1 MQGTIT
7 LKMDREVLKRARAR
21 ARERRI
27 SVSAL
32 VEASVRAAL
41 DNEAA
46 AAFRLED
53 LPPITR
59 SLCRALK
66 GARFDKREYADYLE
80 EKYR

>member
-1 MQGTIT
+1 M
-7 LKMDREVLKRARAR
+7 
-21 ARERRI
+21 
-27 SVSAL
+27 SAL

-46 AAFRLED
+46 ASFRIED

-59 SLCRALK
+59 SLWGALK
-66 GARFDKREYADYLE
+66 GSRLDERDYRAYLE

>member
-1 MQGTIT
+1 
-7 LKMDREVLKRARAR
+7 
-21 ARERRI
+21 
-27 SVSAL
+27 VSAL
-32 VEASVRAAL
+32 VEATVRAAL

-46 AAFRLED
+46 AAFRAED

-59 SLCRALK
+59 SLCGALN

>member
-1 MQGTIT
+1 MQSRVT
-7 LKMDREVLKRARAR
+7 LKLDSTLLKRAKAR
-21 ARERRI
+21 AKKQGI

-41 DNEAA
+41 DNETPAS
-46 AAFRLED
+46 FRIED

-59 SLCRALK
+59 SLCGALK
-66 GARFDKREYADYLE
+66 GARFDKREYADHLE